1 MEGFED
7 MIEFAFI
14 WNYPYLLN
22 LLVSVTYGL
31 PYIYAALLSIIALS
45 FPTSEG
51 YFTYVLYIGYD

>member
-1 MEGFED
+1 

-51 YFTYVLYIGYD
+51 YFTYELYIGYD